1 MVGNRSENNSASVSG
16 VIIDEPVFSHE
27 VYGEGFYCFNIK
39 VRRLSESYD
48 TIPVTVSERLTDLSE
63 YRIGRTV
70 VVDGQFRSYNAAVPG
85 SSVRLL
91 LTVFAR
97 EVSFPEESLE
107 SDQNSVELNGFICK
121 PPVYR
126 TTPFNREIADFLLA
140 VNRGYNKSDYIPCI
154 CWGRN
159 ARFCGK
165 RTVGDQV
172 RVSGRMQSRVY
183 QKKFPDG
190 TVQEKTVYEVS
201 VAKIEFIRKDEEA
214 SGGTERARVGS
225 TDARNQGT

>member
-1 MVGNRSENNSASVSG
+1 MNMVGNRSDNNCASVSG
-16 VIIDEPVFSHE
+16 VIIDKPVFSHE
-27 VYGEGFYCFNIK
+27 VYGEGFYCFNVK
-39 VRRLSESYD
+39 VRRLSDSFD

-63 YRIGRTV
+63 YRIGRRIEV
-70 VVDGQFRSYNAAVPG
+70 EGQFRSYNSATQG
-85 SSVRLL
+85 SAVRLL

-97 EVSFPEESLE
+97 EVVFQEEEPEQDTNL
-107 SDQNSVELNGFICK
+107 VELNGFICK
-121 PPVYR
+121 PPIYR

-172 RVSGRMQSRVY
+172 RISGRMQSRIY

-190 TVQEKTVYEVS
+190 STAEKTVYEVS
-201 VAKIEFIRKDEEA
+201 VAKIEFIRKDEDV
-214 SGGTERARVGS
+214 SGGTERA
-225 TDARNQGT
+225 

>member
-1 MVGNRSENNSASVSG
+1 MNMVGNRSDNNSASVSG
-16 VIIDEPVFSHE
+16 VIIDKPVFSHE

-39 VRRLSESYD
+39 VRRLSDSFD
-48 TIPVTVSERLTDLSE
+48 TIPVTVSERLTDLSDYE
-63 YRIGRTV
+63 IGKIIRV
-70 VVDGQFRSYNAAVPG
+70 EGQFRSYNSATQG

-97 EVSFPEESLE
+97 EIFFLDEMPEN
-107 SDQNSVELNGFICK
+107 DQNLVELNGFICK

-165 RTVGDQV
+165 RIVGDQV
-172 RVSGRMQSRVY
+172 RVSGRMQSRIY

-201 VAKIEFIRKDEEA
+201 VAKIEFIRKDEDV
-214 SGGTERARVGS
+214 SGGTERA
-225 TDARNQGT
+225 

>member
-1 MVGNRSENNSASVSG
+1 MNMVGNRSENNNASVSG
-16 VIIDEPVFSHE
+16 VIIDKPVFSHE

-39 VRRLSESYD
+39 VRRLSDSFD
-48 TIPVTVSERLTDLSE
+48 TIPVTVSERLTDLSDYE
-63 YRIGRTV
+63 IGRLIRV
-70 VVDGQFRSYNAAVPG
+70 EGQFRSYNSATQG

-97 EVSFPEESLE
+97 EIFFLEEMPEN
-107 SDQNSVELNGFICK
+107 DQNVVELNGFICK

-165 RTVGDQV
+165 RAVGDQV

-201 VAKIEFIRKDEEA
+201 VAKIEFLRKDEDV
-214 SGGTERARVGS
+214 SGGTERA
-225 TDARNQGT
+225 

>member
-1 MVGNRSENNSASVSG
+1 MNMVGNRSDNNNASVSG
-16 VIIDEPVFSHE
+16 VIIDKPVFSHE

-39 VRRLSESYD
+39 IRRLSDSFD
-48 TIPVTVSERLTDLSE
+48 IIPITVSERLTDLSE
-63 YRIGRTV
+63 YEIGRTIC
-70 VVDGQFRSYNAAVPG
+70 VDGQFRSYNAAV
-85 SSVRLL
+85 SDSAVRLL

-97 EVSFPEESLE
+97 EVSFPEEPLE
-107 SDQNSVELNGFICK
+107 NDGNNVELNGFICK

-190 TVQEKTVYEVS
+190 TVQDKTVYEVS
-201 VAKIEFIRKDEEA
+201 VAKIEFIRKDEDV
-214 SGGTERARVGS
+214 SGGTERA
-225 TDARNQGT
+225 

>member
-1 MVGNRSENNSASVSG
+1 MNMVGNRSDNNSASVSG
-16 VIIDEPVFSHE
+16 VIIDKPVFSHE

-39 VRRLSESYD
+39 VRRLSDSFD
-48 TIPVTVSERLTDLSE
+48 TIPVTVSERLTDLSDYE
-63 YRIGRTV
+63 IGRILRV
-70 VVDGQFRSYNAAVPG
+70 EGQFRSYNSATQG
-85 SSVRLL
+85 SNVRLL

-97 EVSFPEESLE
+97 EIYFLDELPEN
-107 SDQNSVELNGFICK
+107 DQNLVELNGFICK

-165 RTVGDQV
+165 RAVGDQV

-190 TVQEKTVYEVS
+190 TAVEKTVYEVS
-201 VAKIEFIRKDEEA
+201 VAKIEFIRKDEDV
-214 SGGTERARVGS
+214 SGGTTEKA
-225 TDARNQGT
+225 

>member
-1 MVGNRSENNSASVSG
+1 MVGNRSDNNNASVSG
-16 VIIDEPVFSHE
+16 VIIDKPVFSHE

-39 VRRLSESYD
+39 IRRLSDSFD
-48 TIPVTVSERLTDLSE
+48 IIPITVSERLTDLSE
-63 YRIGRTV
+63 YEIGRTIC
-70 VVDGQFRSYNAAVPG
+70 VDGQFRSYNAAV
-85 SSVRLL
+85 SDSAVRLL

-97 EVSFPEESLE
+97 EVFFPEEPLE
-107 SDQNSVELNGFICK
+107 NDRNSVELNGFICK

-165 RTVGDQV
+165 RAVGDQV

-201 VAKIEFIRKDEEA
+201 VAKIEFIRKDEDA
-214 SGGTERARVGS
+214 SGGTERA
-225 TDARNQGT
+225 